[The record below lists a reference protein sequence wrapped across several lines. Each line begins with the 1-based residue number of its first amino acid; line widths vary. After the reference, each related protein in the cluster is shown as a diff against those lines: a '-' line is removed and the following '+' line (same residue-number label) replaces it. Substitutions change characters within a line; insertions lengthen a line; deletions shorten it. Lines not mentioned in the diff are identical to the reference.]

1 MHKLSIKYINY
12 DENMSSKERR
22 NLEHNVAYSL
32 LKAML
37 MEHFGIDNPTILK
50 TENGK
55 PYVGT
60 EGVHFSI
67 AHTCGLAACVV
78 SDTPVGVDCE
88 VMATKAPE
96 EIQKFAKRFFV
107 ENEISLLD
115 KGGFSTLDFFKIW
128 TGKEA
133 VIKRLG
139 SNMSDIKNID
149 TTKESLIYSYEKE
162 YIICINV

>member
-1 MHKLSIKYINY
+1 MHKLGIKYIKY
-12 DENMSSKERR
+12 DENMSSKEHRE
-22 NLEHNVAYSL
+22 LEHTVTYSL
-32 LKAML
+32 LKDML

-55 PYVGT
+55 PYIDT

-67 AHTCGLAACVV
+67 SHTCGLAACVV
-78 SDTPVGVDCE
+78 ADTPVGVDCE
-88 VMATKAPE
+88 VVATKAPY

-107 ENEISLLD
+107 ENEISLLE
-115 KGGFSTLDFFKIW
+115 KGGFSSLDFFKIW

-133 VIKRLG
+133 VIKKLG
-139 SNMSDIKNID
+139 SNMSDLKIID
-149 TTKESLIYSYEKE
+149 TTKENLIYSYKKE